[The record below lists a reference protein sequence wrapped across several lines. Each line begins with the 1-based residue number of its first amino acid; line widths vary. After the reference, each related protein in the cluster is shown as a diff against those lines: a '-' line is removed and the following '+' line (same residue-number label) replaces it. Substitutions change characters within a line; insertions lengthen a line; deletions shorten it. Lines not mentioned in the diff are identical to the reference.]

1 MTELILNEEEVEEME
16 QERKYGFVKVGSK
29 LFKFDDDVVIKDA
42 ILALHERKVFTA
54 QRLSIVTLKLE
65 NDVWKEIDRNPDEDS
80 TFSELDIACP
90 DNGKP
95 DFCIFIE
102 QMAKGGH

>member
-54 QRLSIVTLKLE
+54 QRLSIVVLKME
-65 NDVWKEIDRNPDEDS
+65 DNMWKEIDRNPDEDC
-80 TFSELDIACP
+80 TFSELDIA
-90 DNGKP
+90 
-95 DFCIFIE
+95 
-102 QMAKGGH
+102 

>member
-16 QERKYGFVKVGSK
+16 QDKFGFVKVGSK
-29 LFKFDDDVVIKDA
+29 LFKFDENVTVKDA
-42 ILALHERKVFTA
+42 VLALHERKIFTA

-80 TFSELDIACP
+80 TFAELNISCS
-90 DNGKP
+90 GGEKP
-95 DFCIFIE
+95 EYCIFIE